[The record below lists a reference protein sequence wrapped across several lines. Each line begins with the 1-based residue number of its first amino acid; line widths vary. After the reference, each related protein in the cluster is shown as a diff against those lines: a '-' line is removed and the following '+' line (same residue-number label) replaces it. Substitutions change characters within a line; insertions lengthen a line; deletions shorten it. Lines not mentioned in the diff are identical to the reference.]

1 MMRGRMKPGAPPIDS
16 SLCESWWPAS
26 NGGGDARALDAQS
39 AQPPVVKAEGAA
51 VQPEPVPRSRA
62 RRLRASVALWIV
74 LAVAGWGVAGVSLVA
89 AVRAHLSASRLAALG
104 GLTPVDGSG
113 VEVMIADGDKVVKA
127 HENPRVVLVQ
137 DGDLVFLNMMLW
149 YGGAQAVA
157 INGERITAQS
167 TITSSGPTLLING
180 RRVVGPFQ
188 VLALGDPEVLR
199 GVLEARGGVVDRMRG
214 AGLRVDVV
222 ARESLTVPAA
232 TPGERTRS
240 SAPPLNASAP

>member
-1 MMRGRMKPGAPPIDS
+1 MRGEGLMRGRLKPGDPPIDA
-16 SLCESWWPAS
+16 SLCESWWPAQ
-26 NGGGDARALDAQS
+26 NGGGNSGAQVARGEEA
-39 AQPPVVKAEGAA
+39 V
-51 VQPEPVPRSRA
+51 VQPALAPRSRVPRA
-62 RRLRASVALWIV
+62 RAGVALWV
-74 LAVAGWGVAGVSLVA
+74 LLAVAGWGLAGVGLVG
-89 AVRAHLSASRLAALG
+89 AVRAHLAASRLAALG
-104 GLTPVDGSG
+104 GLTPVEGSG
-113 VEVMIADGDKVVKA
+113 VEVMIADGDRVVRA

-149 YGGAQAVA
+149 YGGAVAVA

-214 AGLRVDVV
+214 AGLRVDIVTR
-222 ARESLTVPAA
+222 AGLTVPAA
-232 TPGERTRS
+232 TPGGQTRS
-240 SAPPLNASAP
+240 PSPPLNASAP

>member
-1 MMRGRMKPGAPPIDS
+1 MRGRLKPGDPPIDA

-26 NGGGDARALDAQS
+26 NGGGNSGALGAKS
-39 AQPPVVKAEGAA
+39 VEPLVVKAEDVA
-51 VQPEPVPRSRA
+51 VPPQPAPRSRGRGA
-62 RRLRASVALWIV
+62 RGAVALWV
-74 LAVAGWGVAGVSLVA
+74 LLAVVGWGAAGAGLVG
-89 AVRAHLSASRLAALG
+89 AVRAHLAASRFAVLG
-104 GLTPVDGSG
+104 GLTPVEGSG
-113 VEVMIADGDKVVKA
+113 VEVMIADGDRVVRA

-149 YGGAQAVA
+149 YGGASAVA

-214 AGLRVDVV
+214 AGLKVDVV
-222 ARESLTVPAA
+222 TRASLTVPAA
-232 TPGERTRS
+232 TLGGQTRS
-240 SAPPLNASAP
+240 PSVLLNASAP

>member
-1 MMRGRMKPGAPPIDS
+1 MRGRLKPGDPPKDA

-26 NGGGDARALDAQS
+26 NGGGNSGALGTKKVEPS
-39 AQPPVVKAEGAA
+39 VVKAEGA
-51 VQPEPVPRSRA
+51 VLPEPAPRSRA
-62 RRLRASVALWIV
+62 PGARAGVALWV
-74 LAVAGWGVAGVSLVA
+74 LLAVAGWGLAGVGLVG
-89 AVRAHLSASRLAALG
+89 AVRAHLAASRFAVLG
-104 GLTPVDGSG
+104 GLTPVEGSG
-113 VEVMIADGDKVVKA
+113 VEVMIADGDRVVRA
-127 HENPRVVLVQ
+127 HETPRVVLVQ

-149 YGGAQAVA
+149 YGGASAVA
-157 INGERITAQS
+157 INRERITAQS

-222 ARESLTVPAA
+222 TRESLTVPAA
-232 TPGERTRS
+232 TPGGQTRS
-240 SAPPLNASAP
+240 PSAPMNASAP